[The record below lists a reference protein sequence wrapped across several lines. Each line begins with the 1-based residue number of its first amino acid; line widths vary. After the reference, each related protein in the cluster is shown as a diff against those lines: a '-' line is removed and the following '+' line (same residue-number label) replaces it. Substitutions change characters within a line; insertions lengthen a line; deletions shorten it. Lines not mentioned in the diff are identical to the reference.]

1 MPETHPETHAESPPD
16 TPEASR
22 LVSLDRIVAAFGLRP
37 HEVQVFDPA
46 HPVFDAQRALIVLAP
61 QAEAAR
67 PLVRERYRPSLEARV
82 FLDGDVRT
90 AAVAAL
96 PLDAEAWL
104 LPALPPE
111 EDTRAIEG
119 LRRVMEHLFS
129 PEGCPWD
136 REQTHATLRPYLL
149 EEAYE
154 LVDAIDRDD
163 MPGLR
168 EEIGDILAQMF
179 MLTTIAD
186 LRGAFRLEDAVQYA
200 TEKFVRRHPHVFG
213 DAVAGNADALNRQ
226 WDAIKAE
233 ERATRGE
240 SGEDETPEGA
250 LDSTP
255 AAAPSLQRAQSLI
268 RRARRAGLADLGI
281 TPREALRDALG
292 REDWAGALWA
302 ATWLAGEEGFDAEET
317 LREASSRFTRAFR
330 ALEAEARSAG
340 VEVDALPEADRR
352 APWAAVSERLAE

>member
-1 MPETHPETHAESPPD
+1 MPETPA
-16 TPEASR
+16 AST
-22 LVSLDRIVAAFGLRP
+22 SLDQIAAAFGLAP

-46 HPVFDAQRALIVLAP
+46 HPRFDAQRPLIVLRA

-67 PLVRERYRPSLEARV
+67 PLVRERYHPDLDARV
-82 FLDGDVRT
+82 VVDGT
-90 AAVAAL
+90 ASTTSVAAL

-111 EDTRAIEG
+111 ADTRSIDG

-129 PEGCPWD
+129 PDGCPWD
-136 REQTHATLRPYLL
+136 KEQTHATLRPYLL

-168 EEIGDILAQMF
+168 EEIGDVLAQMF

-186 LRGAFRLEDAVQYA
+186 LGGSFTLEDAVQYA
-200 TEKFVRRHPHVFG
+200 NEKFVRRHPHVFG
-213 DAVAGNADALNRQ
+213 DEAAGSAEVLNQR
-226 WDAIKAE
+226 WDTIKAQ
-233 ERATRGE
+233 ERAARTIEGE
-240 SGEDETPEGA
+240 AGETDVVEGA

-268 RRARRAGLADLGI
+268 RRARRAGLAELAI
-281 TPREALRDALG
+281 APHEALRGALE
-292 REDWAGALWA
+292 RSDWAAALWSLAFLA
-302 ATWLAGEEGFDAEET
+302 AEEGFDAEET
-317 LREASSRFTRAFR
+317 LREASSRFTAAFR
-330 ALEAEARSAG
+330 SIEAEARSTG
-340 VEVDALPEADRR
+340 VDVDALPEDRR
-352 APWAAVSERLAE
+352 AMPWAAVSAALPSVV